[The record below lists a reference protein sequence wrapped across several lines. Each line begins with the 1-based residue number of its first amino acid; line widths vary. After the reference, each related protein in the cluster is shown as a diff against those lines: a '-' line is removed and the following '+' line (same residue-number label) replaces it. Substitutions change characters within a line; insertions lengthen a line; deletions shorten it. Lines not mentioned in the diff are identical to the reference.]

1 MENIKKRILVV
12 DDETEQV
19 DLVKKRVEV
28 EGYDVVAA
36 YDGEEALNRVR
47 EKRPDLIILD
57 IMLPGMNGHE
67 ICASL
72 QADNQ
77 FRDIPIIM
85 LTAQGRA
92 EDIKRGMDGGAV
104 SYMQKPFK
112 MEVLLGII
120 KGVIG

>member
-1 MENIKKRILVV
+1 METIKKRILVV

-19 DLVKKRVEV
+19 ELVKKRVEG

-57 IMLPGMNGHE
+57 IMLPGKNGHE

-72 QADNQ
+72 QADSQ
-77 FRDIPIIM
+77 FSDIPIIM

-92 EDIKRGMDGGAV
+92 EDIKKGMDGGAV